1 MGFTGDPHTAYGSDF
16 EEIQVPTKLGWLR
29 RWAFSAI
36 MVPTC
41 GAWAFLWLAALA
53 RSGLLVTTWRTVS
66 ISRTPMLPKTSPPCR
81 PALPLARTR
90 PQHRSARNERRGPT
104 DYLRTGTDHIQS
116 WKEDPARYQAAL
128 LAFLRNLS

>member
-1 MGFTGDPHTAYGSDF
+1 FRGDSGPYQAWVAPAVGFFRHHGADMRRMGIP
-16 EEIQVPTKLGWLR
+16 
-29 RWAFSAI
+29 
-36 MVPTC
+36 
-41 GAWAFLWLAALA
+41 LAALA